1 MKHVKCQTEGLRT
14 SSQCMQATVKVSSR
28 GTSCDAPVA
37 TVSSSSQCSLL
48 YTPGDDT
55 SEAEY
60 EEYDDS
66 SNDPDWDFSADQLDR
81 EDEIEYAS

>member
-1 MKHVKCQTEGLRT
+1 MSG
-14 SSQCMQATVKVSSR
+14 
-28 GTSCDAPVA
+28 AP
-37 TVSSSSQCSLL
+37 T
-48 YTPGDDT
+48 TGDDT

-66 SNDPDWDFSADQLDR
+66 SNDPDWDFSADQLDS